1 MTADLAALA
10 AGLQAFVAA
19 SGADRALLLHDG
31 GTTDPPV
38 LIEVPADGPATVTEG
53 EEERALDA
61 EAVEAADAGPLPH
74 IHPLPPP
81 RVDPETAEVEA
92 PAGTIAVTAA
102 AVRELAERYP
112 GRSVLTVTWPTSV
125 PDLPFAIAARR
136 GEPLVIALGQESFPL
151 PEGWPPAG

>member
-1 MTADLAALA
+1 M
-10 AGLQAFVAA
+10 
-19 SGADRALLLHDG
+19 LLLDG
-31 GTTDPPV
+31 GTEAPPL

-61 EAVEAADAGPLPH
+61 AAIEAADGGPLPH
-74 IHPLPPP
+74 VHPLPPP
-81 RVDPETAEVEA
+81 RVNPETAEVEA

-112 GRSVLTVTWPTSV
+112 GRSVLTVQWPTSE
-125 PDLPFAIAARR
+125 PDVPFAIAARR
-136 GEPLVIALGQESFPL
+136 GEPMVIALGSESFSL